1 MFILGIETTCDETG
15 IALIETSNDKV
26 RILKN
31 ELATQFKIHQKY
43 GGVVPI
49 LASREHKKNLPILLK
64 NIEKDFDLR
73 KIDYLA
79 FSVGPGL
86 LPALVSGKE
95 FVQNLAK
102 KLNKKII
109 PVDHLMAHF
118 YSVLIKNKPGWQKIK
133 KINFPALVLIVSGG
147 HTNLY
152 LFKDILN
159 KVKIGETLDDAAGET
174 LDKCARAM
182 GLSYPGGPLIEKLAK
197 KSKHFFSLP
206 RPIINKNYYFSFS
219 GLKTAFIEL
228 VDEIKEYNKLNEA
241 TIADLCHSIQK
252 TIFEILIYKLKKA
265 LGDFKVQ
272 TLALSGGVTANRTLR
287 KMVKRVIN
295 DRKIYFPEVTL
306 STDNGLNIALS
317 GYILL
322 INGSNP
328 IDWKSLDVYP
338 RQSFKHSRHTSAA
351 KSILNL

>member
-15 IALIETSNDKV
+15 IALIEAKENKV

-31 ELATQFKIHQKY
+31 ELRSQYKVHREY

-49 LASREHKKNLPILLK
+49 LAAREHKKNLPLLLK

-73 KIDYLA
+73 KIDFLA

-95 FVQNLAK
+95 FVQDLAK

-118 YSVLIKNKPGWQKIK
+118 YSVFIKDKSDWQEITE
-133 KINFPALVLIVSGG
+133 INFPLLVLIVSGG

-152 LFKDILN
+152 IFKNFIEKRKL
-159 KVKIGETLDDAAGET
+159 GETLDDAAGEV
-174 LDKCARAM
+174 LDKCARYL
-182 GLSYPGGPLIEKLAK
+182 GLPYPGGPEIEKLSK
-197 KSKHFFSLP
+197 KA
-206 RPIINKNYYFSFS
+206 KNYFPLPKPMLQRGYHFSFS

-228 VDEIKEYNKLNEA
+228 VDEIKKYKKIDEEISN
-241 TIADLCHSIQK
+241 LCFSLEK

-265 LGDFKVQ
+265 KENFEVKGI
-272 TLALSGGVTANRTLR
+272 AISGGVSANQTLR
-287 KMVKRVIN
+287 KMIKKN
-295 DRKIYFPEVTL
+295 FPKEKIYFPERKF
-306 STDNGLNIALS
+306 STDNGLNIAFG
-317 GYILL
+317 GYILYK
-322 INGSNP
+322 NGVTP
-328 IDWKSLDVYP
+328 LGYQEIDVYP
-338 RQSFKHSRHTSAA
+338 RTT
-351 KSILNL
+351 